1 MLDISEV
8 LQDFARLVDT
18 RGSKDKCIKLFQEL
32 TSAKKLYKANPD
44 LAVWLNMRMGN
55 PKTQVV
61 TGISLS
67 LLQNR

>member
-32 TSAKKLYKANPD
+32 TSAKPL
-44 LAVWLNMRMGN
+44 
-55 PKTQVV
+55 
-61 TGISLS
+61 
-67 LLQNR
+67 